1 MRLPGQVDGFEV
13 AVRAIVGQ
21 QVSVAGARTILGRF
35 ATAYGTPV
43 TFDLAAEHGLTHAFA
58 TAESMSKAD
67 DTALSMPRSR
77 AQALIGVARSVASGE
92 LDLDPGADR
101 DETHARLLAHRGIGP
116 WTADY
121 IVMRA
126 FGHPDV
132 MLETDLIIRRVLTH
146 HGIDADRTTTWQP
159 WRSYAALHL
168 WRASAGERIPS

>member
-1 MRLPGQVDGFEV
+1 M
-13 AVRAIVGQ
+13 RAIVGQ

-35 ATAYGTPV
+35 ARKYGTPV

-58 TAESMSKAD
+58 TAGSMADAD

-77 AQALIGVARSVASGE
+77 AQALIGIAHSVAAGE
-92 LDLDPGADR
+92 LDLGPGADR
-101 DETHARLLAHRGIGP
+101 EDTHKQLLAHRGIGP

-121 IVMRA
+121 TVMRA

-132 MLETDLIIRRVLTH
+132 MVESDLYIRRMLDR
-146 HGIDADRTTTWQP
+146 HGIDDARTNTWQP

-168 WRASAGERIPS
+168 WRLAATSERIPS